1 MIETLESL
9 FRGFAVALTPTN
21 LLFALIGVTAGQI
34 IGALPGI
41 GTVVGVSLLLPLT
54 FNMDPTGAIIMLS
67 GIYYGAQYGG
77 TISSVLINMPGEAA
91 TVVTTLDGYQM
102 ARQGRAAKALGIA
115 AIGSFVAGTFGVV
128 MVTLL
133 SPVLTTFALRFGPP
147 EYFALILLGFTSLSA
162 FSGTSIAKGLVSVI
176 IGLLLS
182 TVGLDIMSGRPR
194 FTFGEDWLLDGF
206 SFLVAAIGLFG
217 IGEILDGMMNPA
229 DHPMIRTSL
238 SWRNSLPSSVEW
250 IRSRGAMVRGALI
263 GFFVG
268 VLPGA
273 GSTLASFIAYS
284 VERSASKHPE
294 EFGKGAIEGV
304 AAPESANNSA
314 SAAAMIP
321 LLTLGIPGS
330 GTTAVLLGGFL
341 LWGLR
346 PGPLLFTEHPDFAW
360 GLIASMYIGNLM
372 LVVLNI
378 FAIPLFASMLRVPY
392 AIQASFVVLFAIIGA
407 YSLDNNPIDVLI
419 MTAFG
424 LIGFFMKRLDYP
436 AAGLVLG
443 LVLGPLAEK
452 SLRQSLTLSRG
463 DWSIFFTR
471 PISGVL
477 MVVAVSALL
486 WPLARWAI
494 VRLRPDKA
502 GAADVPHDSYVAP
515 SED

>member
-1 MIETLESL
+1 MIELLESL
-9 FRGFAVALTPTN
+9 FRGFEVALTPQN
-21 LLFALIGVTAGQI
+21 LLFALIGVTAGQV

-54 FNMDPTGAIIMLS
+54 FGMDPTSAIIMLA

-115 AIGSFVAGTFGVV
+115 AIGSFIAGTFGVI

-133 SPVLTTFALRFGPP
+133 SPLLTTFALRFGPP
-147 EYFALILLGFTSLSA
+147 EYFALIMLGFTSLSA
-162 FSGTSIAKGLVSVI
+162 VSGSSLSKGLTSVV

-194 FTFGEDWLLDGF
+194 FTFDQVWLLDGF

-217 IGEILDGMMNPA
+217 IGEILDGMLDPA
-229 DHPMIRTSL
+229 GRPIIETSL
-238 SWRNSLPSSVEW
+238 RWRNSLPSSVEW
-250 IRSRGAMVRGALI
+250 LRSRGAIVRGTLI

-268 VLPGA
+268 LLPGA
-273 GSTLASFIAYS
+273 GSTLASFMAYS
-284 VERSASKHPE
+284 VERGASHHPE

-304 AAPESANNSA
+304 AAPEAANNSA

-346 PGPLLFTEHPDFAW
+346 PGPLLFTEHPEFAW

-392 AIQASFVVLFAIIGA
+392 GIQASFVVLFAVIGA
-407 YSLDNNPIDVLI
+407 YSLDNNPVDVLI
-419 MTAFG
+419 MTLFG
-424 LIGFFMKRLDYP
+424 VLGFAMKRLDYS

-443 LVLGPLAEK
+443 LVLGPLAER

-471 PISGVL
+471 PIAGVL
-477 MVVAVSALL
+477 MVIVIATLL
-486 WPLARWAI
+486 WPLVGYTRRRRASR
-494 VRLRPDKA
+494 VGA
-502 GAADVPHDSYVAP
+502 G
-515 SED
+515 